1 MTVLLK
7 EAFDRVSRLPEARQD
22 EIAKEILAEIE
33 AEERWDETFKKT
45 EDKLG
50 KLADKA
56 LEDFKAGKFKKMG
69 FDEL

>member
-7 EAFDRVSRLPEARQD
+7 EAFDKVSRLPEARQD

>member
-7 EAFDRVSRLPEARQD
+7 EAFDKVSKLPEAQQD
-22 EIAKEILAEIE
+22 KIAKEILAEIE
-33 AEERWDETFKKT
+33 VEERWDETFKET

-56 LEDFKAGKFKKMG
+56 LTDFKAGKFKKMG

>member
-7 EAFDRVSRLPEARQD
+7 EAFDKVSKLPVAHQD
-22 EIAKEILAEIE
+22 KIAKEILAEIE
-33 AEERWDETFKKT
+33 VEERWDETFKKT

-56 LEDFKAGKFKKMG
+56 LEDFKAGKFNKMG

>member
-7 EAFDRVSRLPEARQD
+7 EAFEKVSKLPEAQQD
-22 EIAKEILAEIE
+22 EIAKELLAEIE
-33 AEERWDETFKKT
+33 AEERWDETLKKT

-50 KLADKA
+50 QLADKA
-56 LEDFKAGKFKKMG
+56 LKDFKAGKFKKMG

>member
-7 EAFDRVSRLPEARQD
+7 EAFDKALKLPETLQD
-22 EIAKEILAEIE
+22 EIARELLADIE
-33 AEERWDETFKKT
+33 AESRWDQTFKDT
-45 EDKLG
+45 EDQLA

-56 LEDFKAGKFKKMG
+56 LADFKAGRVKKMG